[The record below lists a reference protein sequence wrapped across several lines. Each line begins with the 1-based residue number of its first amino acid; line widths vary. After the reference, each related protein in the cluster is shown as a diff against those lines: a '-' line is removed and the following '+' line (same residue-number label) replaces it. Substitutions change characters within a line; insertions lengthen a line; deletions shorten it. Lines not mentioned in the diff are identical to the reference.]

1 MPGLKVN
8 PDSWTHS
15 QRHAQ
20 QPLSFRLNELS
31 CLLRSSKHLGGMGP
45 RLIQEPAEH
54 PCRAALVASPLQS
67 HPWPAAACQ
76 ACWPIIAEP
85 QPPASSAVWLEHPA
99 NAAMSSCAGRR
110 QPVGVGSWGRG
121 AQPALQEPHWLCLGG
136 SPSSWARERPSR
148 AGSAAEQLVPS

>member
-8 PDSWTHS
+8 LDSWTHS

-20 QPLSFRLNELS
+20 QSLSFRLKQLS
-31 CLLRSSKHLGGMGP
+31 CLLQSSKHLGGMGP
-45 RLIQEPAEH
+45 RLIQKPAEH
-54 PCRAALVASPLQS
+54 PCRAALGASPLQS

-76 ACWPIIAEP
+76 ACWPTIAEP

-110 QPVGVGSWGRG
+110 QPVGWGVGEKEHN
-121 AQPALQEPHWLCLGG
+121 QPFR
-136 SPSSWARERPSR
+136 SST
-148 AGSAAEQLVPS
+148 GSASGAFPAAGPGKDQAGQVLQQSV